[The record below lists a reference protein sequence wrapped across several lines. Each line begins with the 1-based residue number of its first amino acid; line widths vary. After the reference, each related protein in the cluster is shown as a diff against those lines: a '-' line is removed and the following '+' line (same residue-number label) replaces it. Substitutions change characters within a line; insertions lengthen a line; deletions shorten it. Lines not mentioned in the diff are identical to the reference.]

1 MKYRIPDGVILT
13 PANPYYVIEES
24 SFNNLSDPGC
34 RIPFALS
41 EGGETVYLQSGR
53 DEQLTGYFTSEEFGA
68 TQSDVSLGRFRKST
82 GGWNFVPMSVQ
93 TKGAQNAYPKV
104 GPIIITEIM
113 YNPGPNSGDQD
124 FEYLELMNISDQPV
138 RTASYVST
146 FTDSASFYDDWIP
159 WQFTSGIGFEFPVN
173 LWIEAG
179 QRILLVKDRLAFDA
193 RYTNVPEGTVIYQWT
208 SGSLASEGETLQLS
222 MAGDQEYQQDRYYI
236 REDRVNYGVDMPWPP
251 QANATG
257 KSLTHLRP
265 TEIGNN
271 YTNDAI
277 NWDAQEPTPG
287 W

>member
-1 MKYRIPDGVILT
+1 VLSDDGSPDVSEVKLYADGKLEAVGSLLSCAVDTASDQNVKIGADSANTLFFKGVIDDMRIYSRALTADEIGVMTGLCWDRKELWRPSAIRGGTPGRNETALEQLPLPGSVVINELLAHSHGSLPDWIELYNTTGQNIDIGGWFLSDKFGSDSERMKYRIPDGVILT

-113 YNPGPNSGDQD
+113 YNPAP
-124 FEYLELMNISDQPV
+124 IPV
-138 RTASYVST
+138 TRTLN
-146 FTDSASFYDDWIP
+146 
-159 WQFTSGIGFEFPVN
+159 TSN
-173 LWIEAG
+173 
-179 QRILLVKDRLAFDA
+179 
-193 RYTNVPEGTVIYQWT
+193 
-208 SGSLASEGETLQLS
+208 
-222 MAGDQEYQQDRYYI
+222 
-236 REDRVNYGVDMPWPP
+236 
-251 QANATG
+251 
-257 KSLTHLRP
+257 
-265 TEIGNN
+265 
-271 YTNDAI
+271 
-277 NWDAQEPTPG
+277 
-287 W
+287 